1 MNISNLINVPV
12 STDKIFDSKLQNQ
25 NTSGSQNESTSF
37 SQIFSKKLE
46 EVNSLQKGADQL
58 TESFMLGEPVEIH
71 TMLIAM
77 EKADLAMRETLEIRN
92 KLIEAYKEIQQMQ
105 I

>member
-1 MNISNLINVPV
+1 MPV

-25 NTSGSQNESTSF
+25 NVFNLQNESASF
-37 SQIFSKKLE
+37 SDVFNKKLE
-46 EVNSLQKGADQL
+46 EVNSAQKEADQL
-58 TESFMLGEPVEIH
+58 TENFMMGGPVEIH

-77 EKADLAMRETLEIRN
+77 EKAELALRQTLEIRN
-92 KLIEAYKEIQQMQ
+92 KLVEAFKEIQHMQ